1 MDDTLEV
8 EEKLLKSVLVNPL
21 NTEKGLLC
29 SFNEDDIKDSNY
41 QIVTDPTPND
51 IQNKPDLTPLYKA
64 IETVGKST

>member
-8 EEKLLKSVLVNPL
+8 YEKLLKSVLVNPL

-41 QIVTDPTPND
+41 
-51 IQNKPDLTPLYKA
+51 
-64 IETVGKST
+64 